1 MRSFCRPPPR
11 LAEESLWGRT
21 VESLSFRGDAPI
33 EEESFARLV
42 ALGPGQ
48 PLTERAVHASLRN
61 LFATGRFADLSVEA
75 APTQGGAV
83 VTIVFSA
90 SAQVAKVIVS
100 GRGIPSKGRVVDA
113 IGTRP
118 RDPWSADRGVAAT
131 RAALRVLEERGYFEA
146 EVTPRVEPGP
156 TTPRSTSRSR

>member
-1 MRSFCRPPPR
+1 MKKALV
-11 LAEESLWGRT
+11 LALALLLPAIPAMAGESLWGRT

-75 APTQGGAV
+75 APAERGVA

-90 SAQVAKVIVS
+90 AAQVAKVTS
-100 GRGIPSKGRVVDA
+100 PGAEFPRRDGSSTRSERGRAIPGLRTAESRRPGRPFA
-113 IGTRP
+113 SSR
-118 RDPWSADRGVAAT
+118 SAD
-131 RAALRVLEERGYFEA
+131 
-146 EVTPRVEPGP
+146 
-156 TTPRSTSRSR
+156 TSRPK